1 MFFFKKHRSK
11 NKKKKKQFFKVTTYG
26 VSQRQKK
33 ASVNAIMQKKRL
45 IVYSADFC

>member
-11 NKKKKKQFFKVTTYG
+11 NKKKKIQFFKVTTYG

-33 ASVNAIMQKKRL
+33 AIVNAIMQKKRL